1 MNAGNPAS
9 ARAVPPRRLWWLAGG
24 FGVWCSALIV
34 LYALHAI
41 GCAYAWPTSTL
52 RVSLAAVFF
61 AHLVVVGWMWRN
73 FAKATP
79 DPSFGPT
86 GRFLHTAI
94 VWTTIAA
101 VVATIL
107 TFGPPLLLSTCI

>member
-1 MNAGNPAS
+1 MNAGNPTNF
-9 ARAVPPRRLWWLAGG
+9 RNVPPGRLWWLAGG

-41 GCAYAWPTSTL
+41 GCAYAWPTGTL
-52 RVSLAAVFF
+52 RTCLVAVFLG
-61 AHLVVVGWMWRN
+61 HLVVVTWMWRN
-73 FAKATP
+73 FARSGP
-79 DPSFGPT
+79 DPAFGPT

-94 VWTTIAA
+94 VWTAIAA